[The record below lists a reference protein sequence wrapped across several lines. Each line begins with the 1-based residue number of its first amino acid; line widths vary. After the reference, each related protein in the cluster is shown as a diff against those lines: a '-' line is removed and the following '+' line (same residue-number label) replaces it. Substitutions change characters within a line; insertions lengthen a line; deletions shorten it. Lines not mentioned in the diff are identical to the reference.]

1 MGGCT
6 NQIPLTINLILEN
19 KLQILIYS
27 KVDYFKVLAC
37 KVDFIQLA
45 ALMAGKKTN
54 RKALTLEDQQR
65 FIKRIGNRLKEVRKE
80 AGYSAALDLAFE
92 KELPAA
98 QYARY
103 EVGANMKVLSLL
115 KALHAL
121 DISPA
126 EFFKDFK

>member
-1 MGGCT
+1 
-6 NQIPLTINLILEN
+6 
-19 KLQILIYS
+19 
-27 KVDYFKVLAC
+27 
-37 KVDFIQLA
+37 
-45 ALMAGKKTN
+45 MAGKKSN

-65 FIKRIGNRLKEVRKE
+65 FIKKIGNRLKEVRKG
-80 AGYSAALDLAFE
+80 AGYSAALDLAYE
-92 KELPAA
+92 KDLPAA

-103 EVGANMKVLSLL
+103 EVGANMKVISLL